1 MNAIA
6 FQSVLQNNVIE
17 IPDQYHFDTQIP
29 VLVTITLLADNKPV
43 IIPRRKQ
50 GRVTEDNFTALRI
63 DTKNF
68 KFDREEANER

>member
-6 FQSVLQNNVIE
+6 FQSVLQDNVIKV
-17 IPDQYHFDTQIP
+17 PDQYRFDTQIP
-29 VLVTITLLADNKPV
+29 VLVTITVLSDSRPL
-43 IIPRRKQ
+43 IIPRRKS
-50 GRVTEDNFTALRI
+50 GRVTEDNFTALQI

>member
-6 FQSVLQNNVIE
+6 FQSVLHDNVIRV
-17 IPDQYHFDTQIP
+17 PDQYRFDAEIP
-29 VLVTITLLADNKPV
+29 VLVTITVMAEDKPH
-43 IIPRRKQ
+43 IIPRRKR
-50 GRVTEDNFTALRI
+50 GKVTEDNFTALRI